1 MPWPRFPARCEVCR
15 AWPSRPVCAACVAD
29 HGDAAAGIAGRCA
42 LCALPLALDLHRHL
56 ARVQPGASAAP
67 VESGQRENGK
77 AGGARETAG
86 PPDAPT
92 ADRRATVCGACL
104 LRPPPLNACF
114 SALPYAFPWDAL
126 VGRFKF
132 GDEPALAGPLAGLM
146 RAQPTLMA
154 ALAGADRV
162 LPLPLAAGRLAERG
176 YNQAL
181 ELARRLVPRRQ
192 LATGLLQRV
201 RETAPQSALPL
212 SERAGNLRQAF
223 MVPAGQAATI
233 RGRRLVLV
241 DDVMTSG
248 ATLHEA
254 ARALRRAGAAS
265 VSAVVLARTDRP

>member
-29 HGDAAAGIAGRCA
+29 HGDAAAGIASRCA

-56 ARVQPGASAAP
+56 TRAQPAARGARGEGAAP
-67 VESGQRENGK
+67 DVPAAKVR
-77 AGGARETAG
+77 
-86 PPDAPT
+86 AP
-92 ADRRATVCGACL
+92 VCGACL
-104 LRPPPLNACF
+104 LRPPPLDACF
-114 SALPYAFPWDAL
+114 SALAYAFPWDAL
-126 VGRFKF
+126 VTRFKF
-132 GDEPALAGPLAGLM
+132 GSEPALAGPLAGLM
-146 RAQPTLMA
+146 RAQPALMA
-154 ALAGADRV
+154 ALAAADRV

-223 MVPAGQAATI
+223 AVPPRLAATI

>member
-1 MPWPRFPARCEVCR
+1 MPAAKVR
-15 AWPSRPVCAACVAD
+15 AP
-29 HGDAAAGIAGRCA
+29 
-42 LCALPLALDLHRHL
+42 
-56 ARVQPGASAAP
+56 
-67 VESGQRENGK
+67 
-77 AGGARETAG
+77 
-86 PPDAPT
+86 
-92 ADRRATVCGACL
+92 VCGACL
-104 LRPPPLNACF
+104 LRPPPLDACF
-114 SALPYAFPWDAL
+114 SALAYAFPWDAL
-126 VGRFKF
+126 VTRFKF
-132 GDEPALAGPLAGLM
+132 GSEPALAGPLGGLM
-146 RAQPTLMA
+146 RAQPALMA
-154 ALAGADRV
+154 ALAAADRV

-223 MVPAGQAATI
+223 AVPPRLAATI